1 MNPLRKRL
9 TTASGP
15 LFAFYA
21 IFASFCAYFCM
32 YAFRKPFAAGSFE
45 GEFGLLGID
54 LKTGLVISQILGY
67 AISKYIGIK
76 VCSEITPGRRAIML
90 VGLILWAEGALV
102 IVGVAPGSWK
112 ALGLVLNGL
121 SLGMIWG
128 LVVWYLEGRR
138 TSELLLAGLSCSY
151 IIASAVVKDVGL
163 WLMDMGVSEAWMPA
177 ATGGCFLAPYLVSV
191 WLLNQL
197 PPPDEED
204 VAARVEREPMGGKR
218 LAFLSKF
225 AFGLT
230 LLFVFYFFLT
240 AHRDFR
246 DNYGKELL
254 TELNIIDQEQIFT
267 RIDTPI
273 ALGVL
278 VMLAALILVKDN
290 RKGLVGAL
298 VIIIAGTALM
308 GISTLMFRREMID
321 GFWWMVLVGLGTY
334 LAYVPFGSV
343 VFERMIASTRTV
355 GTAVFAIYVA
365 DALGYTGSVG
375 MQIYKDLGQ
384 SESSRLDFFMD
395 FTIYLSGLGV
405 VALVIASV
413 YFWVRCRPAGKSSG

>member
-163 WLMDMGVSEAWMPA
+163 WLMDMGVSESWMPA

-230 LLFVFYFFLT
+230 LLFIFYFFLT

-278 VMLAALILVKDN
+278 VMLAALVLVKDN

-308 GISTLMFRREMID
+308 GISTLMFRHEMID

>member
-32 YAFRKPFAAGSFE
+32 YAFRKPFAAADFDGK
-45 GEFGLLGID
+45 FGLLGID
-54 LKTGLVISQILGY
+54 LKTGLVISQIVGY

-90 VGLILWAEGALV
+90 VGLILWAEGALI

-112 ALGLVLNGL
+112 ALGLILNGL
-121 SLGMIWG
+121 SLGMVWG

-151 IIASAVVKDVGL
+151 IIASAVVKDIGS
-163 WLMDMGVSEAWMPA
+163 WMMDMGVSESWMPA
-177 ATGGCFLAPYLVSV
+177 ATGACFLTPYLVSV

-197 PPPDEED
+197 PPPDEAD
-204 VAARVEREPMGGKR
+204 VEARVEREPMGGKR
-218 LAFLSKF
+218 IAFLSRF
-225 AFGLT
+225 AFGLA

-240 AHRDFR
+240 ASRDFR
-246 DNYGKELL
+246 DNYGPELL
-254 TELNIIDQEQIFT
+254 DELGLLEQKAIFT
-267 RIDTPI
+267 DIEKFV

-278 VMLAALILVKDN
+278 VMLAALVLIKDN
-290 RKGLVGAL
+290 RKGLIGAL
-298 VIIIAGTALM
+298 VIIIMGTALM
-308 GISTLMFRREMID
+308 GASTLLFQHGMID
-321 GFWWMVLVGLGTY
+321 GFWWMVLVGLGIY

-343 VFERMIASTRTV
+343 VFDRMIASTRTV

-384 SESSRLDFFMD
+384 SESTRLEFFMD
-395 FTIYLSGLGV
+395 FTLYLSGLGI
-405 VALVIASV
+405 VALVVASV
-413 YFWVRCRPAGKSSG
+413 YFWFRCRPEVRNPS

>member
-90 VGLILWAEGALV
+90 VGLILWAEGALM

-163 WLMDMGVSEAWMPA
+163 WLMDMGVSESWMPA

-204 VAARVEREPMGGKR
+204 VEARVEREPMGGKR

-230 LLFVFYFFLT
+230 LLFIFYFFLT

-278 VMLAALILVKDN
+278 VMLAALVLVKDN

-308 GISTLMFRREMID
+308 GISTLMFRHEMID

>member
-163 WLMDMGVSEAWMPA
+163 WLMDMGVSESWMPA

-197 PPPDEED
+197 PPPDEKD
-204 VAARVEREPMGGKR
+204 VEARVEREPMGGKR

-308 GISTLMFRREMID
+308 GISTLMFRHEMID

-405 VALVIASV
+405 VTLVIASI

>member
-90 VGLILWAEGALV
+90 VGLILWAEGALM

-163 WLMDMGVSEAWMPA
+163 WLMDMGVSESWMPA

-197 PPPDEED
+197 PPPDEKD
-204 VAARVEREPMGGKR
+204 VEARVEREPMGGKR

-308 GISTLMFRREMID
+308 GISTLMFRHEMID

-405 VALVIASV
+405 VTLVIASI

>member
-90 VGLILWAEGALV
+90 VGLILWAEGALM

-163 WLMDMGVSEAWMPA
+163 WLMDMGVSESWMPA

-308 GISTLMFRREMID
+308 GISTLMFRHEMID

-405 VALVIASV
+405 VTLVIASI

>member
-90 VGLILWAEGALV
+90 VGLILWAEGALM

-163 WLMDMGVSEAWMPA
+163 WLMDMGVSESWMPA
-177 ATGGCFLAPYLVSV
+177 ATGGGFLAPYLVSV

-204 VAARVEREPMGGKR
+204 VEARVEREPMGGKR

-230 LLFVFYFFLT
+230 LLFIFYFFLT

-278 VMLAALILVKDN
+278 VMLAALVLVKDN

-308 GISTLMFRREMID
+308 GISTLMFRHEMID

-405 VALVIASV
+405 VTLVIASI